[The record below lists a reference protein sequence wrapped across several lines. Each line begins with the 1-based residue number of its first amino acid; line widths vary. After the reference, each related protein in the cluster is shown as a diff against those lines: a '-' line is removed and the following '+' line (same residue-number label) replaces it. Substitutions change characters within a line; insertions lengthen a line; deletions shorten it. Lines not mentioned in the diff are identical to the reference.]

1 MNFSWYNNGTLSND
15 PIKNKTPTS
24 QGKNDIMLAGVIIA
38 YDTEN
43 YLSNVIWL
51 LVVSKLLYPI
61 WKKAFFHER
70 LREFMIE
77 CAGTRYS
84 VRYVPDSWLCPRG
97 QQRTIKNNKLASL
110 FWKTKYFICLFRDIY
125 LFWYFKGAN
134 LFDISFYWI
143 YEWRRSAFVSVVFC
157 ANITFPLCTSLLSL
171 AENPWP
177 QVLLKMMNM
186 CLLAKNR

>member
-1 MNFSWYNNGTLSND
+1 
-15 PIKNKTPTS
+15 
-24 QGKNDIMLAGVIIA
+24 MLAGVIIA

-77 CAGTRYS
+77 SAGTRYS
-84 VRYVPDSWLCPRG
+84 VRCVPDSWLCPRG

-110 FWKTKYFICLFRDIY
+110 FWKTKYFICLFTDIY

-177 QVLLKMMNM
+177 
-186 CLLAKNR
+186 